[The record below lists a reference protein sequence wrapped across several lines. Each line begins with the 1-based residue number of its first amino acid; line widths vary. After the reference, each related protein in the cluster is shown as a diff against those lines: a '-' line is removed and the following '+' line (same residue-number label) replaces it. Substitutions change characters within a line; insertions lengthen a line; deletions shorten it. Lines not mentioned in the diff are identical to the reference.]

1 MPDIDELSKPRIAQ
15 ESVNTLMRI
24 RSQQIER
31 RDRLLPAWMSISQYF
46 NPALSD
52 WDEYNDEMDQAPD
65 YRSVYDNVG
74 MKDSANLADGVQGWS
89 FSRSSAWQRLTTEDT
104 DLADR
109 DDVKLYLQEMAVH
122 FYKQLAKSS
131 FYDEG
136 RNLVR
141 NTTDFGTGVMFRT
154 NNVARAIPSYKT
166 LHPKRAIIMED
177 ENGEVD
183 TLFRDLWLS
192 SDQAVSLFGKAGIP
206 KESLPRKIQSDYDH
220 GDGKRFAFIQFIF
233 PISKFDL
240 DIGLRASR
248 GRPYYSLYISRSGDV
263 AVAEGGYWYK
273 PFFGWRWSRNPD
285 GSPYGTDCPGLM
297 EISNVKQLNVMRKDL
312 IRISALNARPP
323 LKATSRLKNRIQNI
337 PNGVTLLKA
346 GEDFTR
352 AITTGDI
359 RPMMEDLAAIQ
370 TSVHETYHRSLFLV
384 LTENLDRTKTA
395 TEVEGIKGEQAAM
408 LTAFYGRMAV
418 EFLEPA
424 VEDLYQLEIDAGRAP
439 ERPDVLRGE
448 RVKIDL
454 VSPLAMLQKRYLM
467 LDSTRQWLNEIITIQ
482 QTFDPNAGD
491 HVNVEQY
498 IRRAADLYN
507 VDRTVVRDIV
517 EVRRRQAIR
526 AQQEAIQRETERQA
540 SQADAAA
547 KLQSASVKAP
557 EPGSPAAV
565 S

>member
-1 MPDIDELSKPRIAQ
+1 MADVDELSKPRISQ
-15 ESVNTLMRI
+15 DSINTLMRI
-24 RSQQIER
+24 RSHEIER

-74 MKDSANLADGVQGWS
+74 MKDSANLADGIQGWS
-89 FSRSSAWQRLTTEDT
+89 FSRSSAWQRLTTEDK

-109 DDVKLYLQEMAVH
+109 DDVKLHLQEMAEH
-122 FYKQLAKSS
+122 FYAQLNKSS

-136 RNLVR
+136 RNLIR
-141 NTTDFGTGVMFRT
+141 NSADFGTGVMFRM
-154 NNVARAIPSYKT
+154 NNVARAMPAYKT
-166 LHPKRAIIMED
+166 LHPKRAIILED
-177 ENGEVD
+177 ETGEVD

-192 SDQAVSLFGKAGIP
+192 SDQAIALFGKSIP
-206 KESLPRKIQSDYDH
+206 YDSIPMKIRNDYEH
-220 GDGKRFAFIQFIF
+220 GDSNRFPFIQFIF
-233 PISKFDL
+233 PIDKFDL
-240 DIGLRASR
+240 DIGLRTSR
-248 GRPYYSLYISRSGDV
+248 GRPYYSVYISRSGDEPI
-263 AVAEGGYWYK
+263 AEGGYWYK

-285 GSPYGTDCPGLM
+285 GSPYGSDSPGLL
-297 EISNVKQLNVMRKDL
+297 EISNVKQLNMMRKDMS
-312 IRISALNARPP
+312 RIVALNARPP
-323 LKATSRLKNRIQNI
+323 LKATSRLGNRIQNV

-352 AITTGDI
+352 AFTTGDV
-359 RPMMEDLAAIQ
+359 RPMMEDMAAIQ
-370 TSVHETYHRSLFLV
+370 TSVHESYHRSLFLV

-424 VEDLYQLEIDAGRAP
+424 VEDLYQLEIDSGRAP
-439 ERPDVLRGE
+439 ERPEILRGQ

-467 LDSTRQWLNEIITIQ
+467 LDSTRQWLNEIIAIQ
-482 QTFDPNAGD
+482 QTLDPNAKD
-491 HVNVEQY
+491 YVDVEKY
-498 IRRAADLYN
+498 IHRAADLYN
-507 VDRTVVRDIV
+507 VDRTVVRDII

-526 AQQEAIQRETERQA
+526 AQQQAMQQQVDIQTR
-540 SQADAAA
+540 QADAAS